1 MKVDII
7 NKTKYKIN
15 KTIIEKSVQAVI
27 ANLHENPDWQIS
39 VAIVTP
45 DEIRELNKQYRNKDS
60 VTDVLSFPMNE
71 NGVLGDIIICYERLL
86 TQAADIGNTSDQELA
101 FLTVHSMLHLFGY
114 DHMTEV
120 DEAKILAKQKEIISE
135 MF

>member
-1 MKVDII
+1 LEIDIV
-7 NKTKYKIN
+7 NKTKYDIDN
-15 KTIIEKSVQAVI
+15 SIIEKAIGAVI
-27 ANLHENPDWQIS
+27 SNLHEQPNYEIS
-39 VAIVTP
+39 VAIVSP
-45 DEIRELNKQYRNKDS
+45 EEIRELNKQYRDIDS

-86 TQAADIGNTSDQELA
+86 EQALKIGNTPEEELA

-114 DHMTEV
+114 DHV
-120 DEAKILAKQKEIISE
+120 DKLDEKKMIAKQKEIISE